1 MIAIKTFFLQKNS
14 CMGFYRQQ
22 LEIIKETEKA
32 VLVSCFIESR
42 RYEQWVPKSCIIDE
56 WEKDTSNFGYHDYLV
71 DTYHKAYEQQLIEN
85 YTIKSGMNRY
95 RGDNFIHQMTTKQ
108 LQEALEKHEVKFMTR
123 SEWNTR

>member
-32 VLVSCFIESR
+32 VLIRCFLDNDKF
-42 RYEQWVPKSCIIDE
+42 EQWVPKSVLIDE
-56 WEKDTSNFGYHDYLV
+56 WEKDTSNFGYRNYLL
-71 DTYHKAYEQQLIEN
+71 DISCKHTDKLQGYYLPK
-85 YTIKSGMNRY
+85 
-95 RGDNFIHQMTTKQ
+95 MTTKQ